1 MSRAVDS
8 LRIAAIGFASLC
20 LMAACASAPAQ
31 AMSAALSSPSA
42 AFTPSP
48 SVAPSNHPIATPAPV
63 AAPANVPVGFTALPA
78 GSYPVHLHSRCSG
91 AQAFHIT
98 VIGTLYVSAAG
109 SGSVS
114 VPRSYFGRGL
124 CLIVYSSSSLSAVLT
139 TRRV

>member
-1 MSRAVDS
+1 MSRAVDG
-8 LRIAAIGFASLC
+8 LRIAAIGFASLS
-20 LMAACASAPAQ
+20 LMAACGTAPAQ
-31 AMSAALSSPSA
+31 ATSIRSSSASP

-48 SVAPSNHPIATPAPV
+48 SVTPSSRPAATPAAV
-63 AAPANVPVGFTALPA
+63 AAPANVAVSFTGLPA

-109 SGSVS
+109 GGSVS

-124 CLIVYSSSSLSAVLT
+124 CLIVYSSPSLSAVLT

>member
-8 LRIAAIGFASLC
+8 LRIAAIVFASLC
-20 LMAACASAPAQ
+20 LMAACATAPAQ
-31 AMSAALSSPSA
+31 ATSVPVSSPSA

-48 SVAPSNHPIATPAPV
+48 SATPSSHPIATPAAV
-63 AAPANVPVGFTALPA
+63 AVPANVPVGFTGLPA

-98 VIGTLYVSAAG
+98 VIGTLHVSAAG

-124 CLIVYSSSSLSAVLT
+124 CLIVYSGPALSAVLT